1 MAASPSR
8 NLLAENSYLKQKL
21 QRNAGLAGVA
31 RDRATRIEELEAE
44 IQELMQRSSVADL
57 DSAVGRLRGA
67 HKAEME
73 NLRADHKCEL
83 EKLEAGRKKVVE
95 GLQVEITRLEG
106 EIEKGHGGKI
116 GELRRE
122 LHEGEDRLSGSGS
135 GYRYVE
141 VATYFRVK
149 EELQGATKR
158 LVSET
163 KGRQTADRRLK
174 EVKGQLKEAQEE
186 IAGLKE
192 RLAANK
198 LVIRGPASNSPAMIK
213 EVVRE
218 AVDGIRGRSRGGKD

>member
-1 MAASPSR
+1 MDASPPH

-21 QRNAGLAGVA
+21 ERNEGLAGVA
-31 RDRATRIEELEAE
+31 RDRAARIEELEGE

-67 HKAEME
+67 HKDEME
-73 NLRADHKCEL
+73 NLRADHNSEL
-83 EKLEAGRKKVVE
+83 EKLEAGWKKVVE

-106 EIEKGHGGKI
+106 EIEKGDGGKI
-116 GELRRE
+116 GKLRGE
-122 LHEGEDRLSGSGS
+122 LHEGEDRLIGSGS

-141 VATYFRVK
+141 VTTYFRVK
-149 EELQGATKR
+149 EELQGATKQ
-158 LVSET
+158 LESET
-163 KGRQTADRRLK
+163 KGRQEADLRLK
-174 EVKGQLKEAQEE
+174 EVEGHLKEAQVE
-186 IAGLKE
+186 IAYLKE

-198 LVIRGPASNSPAMIK
+198 LVIRGPASNSPGMIR